1 MFVSKDVSFNST
13 LNVAAAATLNSTLA
27 VTGITTLSDN
37 LYVVKDAS
45 LNSKLFVS
53 KDVSF
58 NSTLNVAAAATLN
71 STLAVTGIT
80 TLSDNLY
87 VVKDASLNSKLFVS
101 GDVSFNSN
109 VDISGNLNIKGN
121 LAVFQQRTNSIINT
135 TINNYE
141 ILSTKDI
148 SLNGNLVV
156 SADVSLNSKLFVSKD
171 VSFNGNLVV
180 GGAMNNAFIFRK
192 NDSIMLTCS
201 GDNIPYYTS
210 SFSPKESVYIGYNAG
225 AGLRTSA
232 NSITDITGSN
242 YYNTFVGSNAGSL
255 NTSLKNTFIG
265 SNAGLICTSG
275 YNNTYVGEFSGAS
288 TTTGFRNTLLGSGAG
303 YNITTGNHNTCIG
316 LYADLSGT
324 LQTATQYNY
333 STAIGYNAKITGNNQ
348 VVLGDTANTNTTAIT
363 NIMLA
368 NAFRA
373 SSDYRIKDNVISLA
387 DCSFVV
393 DPLRPVTYHNKVTNQ
408 QDIGLIA
415 HEVQEHFPFMVN
427 GTKDGEETQSVN
439 YTSLIGLLIH
449 EIKVLKQNQIQPDV
463 IPNLQK
469 HIQNLEE
476 RLRLLEK

>member
-1 MFVSKDVSFNST
+1 MNNNLYVINDTSLNSKLYVKN
-13 LNVAAAATLNSTLA
+13 AATLASTLA
-27 VTGITTLSDN
+27 VTGVTTLNDN
-37 LYVVKDAS
+37 LLVT
-45 LNSKLFVS
+45 

-58 NSTLNVAAAATLN
+58 
-71 STLAVTGIT
+71 
-80 TLSDNLY
+80 
-87 VVKDASLNSKLFVS
+87 NSKLFVS
-101 GDVSFNSN
+101 GDVSFNRN
-109 VDISGNLNIKGN
+109 VDISGNLIITGN
-121 LAVFQQRTNSIINT
+121 LSVFQQRATSIINT

-156 SADVSLNSKLFVSKD
+156 SADVSFNSKLFANRD
-171 VSFNGNLVV
+171 VSFNGNLVL

-192 NDSIMLTCS
+192 NNSLMLTCS
-201 GDNIPYYTS
+201 GDNLPYYTS
-210 SFSPKESVYIGYNAG
+210 SFSPNESVYIGFNAG
-225 AGLRTSA
+225 AAMNTMGSSFT
-232 NSITDITGSN
+232 NITGFN
-242 YYNTFVGSNAGSL
+242 YYNTFIGYNAGNK

-265 SNAGLICTSG
+265 SNAGWKCTTG
-275 YNNTYVGEFSGAS
+275 YNNTYIGEWSGAN
-288 TTTGFRNTLLGSGAG
+288 TTTGYYNTLLGSGAG
-303 YNITTGNHNTCIG
+303 FNITTGNSNTCIG
-316 LYADLSGT
+316 LYADFQNT
-324 LQTATQYNY
+324 TQYDF

-348 VVLGDTANTNTTAIT
+348 VVLGDTTNTNTTAVT

-373 SSDYRIKDNVISLA
+373 SSDYRMKDNVISLA

-393 DPLRPVTYHNKVTNQ
+393 DPLRPVIYHNKVTNQ

-427 GTKDGEETQSVN
+427 GTKDGEQTQSVN

-469 HIQNLEE
+469 HIQHLEE